1 MSITLAATSQN
12 QAVQTRTGTN
22 YAAVNGFFLNV
33 NVGTDIVDLI
43 DAGATLISS
52 PQIAPVLP
60 FVKGRFYGIP
70 ACATPAALLTVAS
83 VLYAYPVYIP
93 QPTTIATLN
102 LSVTTG
108 QTGGA
113 AHIGIYQDNGGY
125 PGALIYDSGSN
136 TGLTGTAVLTVT
148 PTTGS
153 VVLTP
158 GWYWLATA
166 FSASSTYISVAG
178 SGTTYT
184 QTISSMLGSDTAAH
198 ALATSAENAT
208 GIQVAFT
215 YGALPATFTTAATL
229 TQGAATPLVAL
240 GV

>member
-1 MSITLAATSQN
+1 MAVTLAATSTN
-12 QAVQTRTGTN
+12 QSVQARSGTQ
-22 YAAVNGFFLNV
+22 YTAVNGFFTGV
-33 NVGTDIVDLI
+33 AVGTDIADLI
-43 DAGATLISS
+43 DAGATLIIS
-52 PQIAPVLP
+52 PEIAPVLP
-60 FVKGRFYGIP
+60 LVKGRFYGIP

-83 VLYAYPVYIP
+83 TLYAYPVYIP
-93 QPTTIATLN
+93 QPITVQTLN

-125 PGALIYDSGSN
+125 PGALVYDSGSQ
-136 TGLTGTAVLTVT
+136 TGLTSTAVLTVT
-148 PTTGS
+148 PATLP
-153 VVLTP
+153 VLAT
-158 GWYWLATA
+158 GWYWIATA
-166 FSASSTYISVAG
+166 FSATGTYISVAG

-208 GIQVAFT
+208 GISVSFT
-215 YGALPATFTTAATL
+215 YAALPFVFPT
-229 TQGAATPLVAL
+229 GAALVQNAAVPIVAI